1 MPGQEKRRFSRVPV
15 DGVAHLRCSGNEEW
29 SAELIDISLKGA
41 LISRPTGFSS
51 PLEAPCRLNLEL
63 SDGAVQINMEGA
75 IAHLEVDHVGFR
87 CEHIGLESVSH
98 LKRLLELNL
107 GDEALLERELTEL
120 AAGGT

>member
-1 MPGQEKRRFSRVPV
+1 MPGNDKRRFSRIPV
-15 DGVAHLRCSGNEEW
+15 DGIAHLRCSGGNEW

-41 LISRPTGFSS
+41 LISRPAGFSGE
-51 PLEAPCRLNLEL
+51 LDAHCRLDLEL
-63 SDGAVQINMEGA
+63 GGGAVQIDMEGA
-75 IAHLEVDHVGFR
+75 IAHLEADHIGFR

-120 AAGGT
+120 AAGA